1 MGKVILLTAYRRPA
15 FFQRVLDAL
24 AGCWGIA
31 EYTVLVSVDTC
42 AEQPHLTAQCVEL
55 AREFKATRD
64 VRIRVHDPKL
74 GIDGNKLFAFPQ
86 AFKEADY
93 CIHFEDDIIPAKD
106 CLRFLEWG
114 GERFRID
121 PAVLSVSAYQKECL
135 FIDGDTEW
143 HKVRGTYGSYR
154 GQGGFAWWG
163 IGVWQDRWQAVIGDE
178 SAYRAFAG
186 NLVNG
191 RMDWWWKKWMEEHSM
206 CQIHPYVSRC
216 QNLVGEP
223 GTENEGVNSN
233 DPLAMENFNSEGV
246 WQLGDLP
253 DPSPDVW
260 RVK

>member
-42 AEQPHLTAQCVEL
+42 AEQPELTAQCVEL
-55 AREFKATRD
+55 ARDFKATRD

-121 PAVLSVSAYQKECL
+121 PAVLSVSAYRRNACSL
-135 FIDGDTEW
+135 TAIRNGTRSAGPTALTGG
-143 HKVRGTYGSYR
+143 RGASRGGESEYGR
-154 GQGGFAWWG
+154 
-163 IGVWQDRWQAVIGDE
+163 I
-178 SAYRAFAG
+178 AG
-186 NLVNG
+186 
-191 RMDWWWKKWMEEHSM
+191 R
-206 CQIHPYVSRC
+206 R
-216 QNLVGEP
+216 
-223 GTENEGVNSN
+223 
-233 DPLAMENFNSEGV
+233 
-246 WQLGDLP
+246 
-253 DPSPDVW
+253 
-260 RVK
+260 